1 MVDFMLDVKRD
12 VRGLSFVAIFA
23 QTIVPNALPARGTV
37 ITGVYTA
44 DVLKPVENCAYS
56 VLKNVL
62 GLASITRAQKDVLSH
77 VIDLGVTGRA
87 TCS

>member
-1 MVDFMLDVKRD
+1 MLDAKRD
-12 VRGLSFVAIFA
+12 VKGLSSVAIFA
-23 QTIVPNALPARGTV
+23 QTIVLNALLARRTV
-37 ITGVYTA
+37 ITDVYTA

-77 VIDLGVTGRA
+77 VIDLGVTGRV